1 LEEVVMRNGNERPIC
16 HRAEDLVTYLYGEA
30 TAEEARDFTAHMQQC
45 DACRAEFNVFD
56 RVHESIVTWRNE
68 ALGSMAS
75 PGPAPVRQDTP
86 FASAQIVQPARR
98 LPALAAVR
106 EFFSV
111 SPLWLRGATAFAG
124 LLLCALLVFAV
135 SRMWR
140 QPAADRNNEAKY
152 TEQQFQQAVE
162 KQVAERVAKVT
173 QTQAN
178 DNPTPQM
185 MKDASGNSEQET
197 QVATDRKRT
206 RTQPRNRLTREERV
220 QLAAD
225 LGLIPGRED
234 ETPFV
239 LPDEP
244 NQ

>member
-1 LEEVVMRNGNERPIC
+1 MRNGNERPIC
-16 HRAEDLVTYLYGEA
+16 HRAEDLVTNLYGEA

-45 DACRAEFNVFD
+45 DACRAEFNVFNQ
-56 RVHESIVTWRNE
+56 VHESIVTWRNE
-68 ALGSMAS
+68 ALGSIAS
-75 PGPAPVRQDTP
+75 AAPAREDIP
-86 FASAQIVQPARR
+86 FATADIEHARR
-98 LPALAAVR
+98 LPALAALR
-106 EFFSV
+106 EFFNV

-140 QPAADRNNEAKY
+140 QPASNRGTEAKY

-162 KQVAERVAKVT
+162 QEVAARIAKLN
-173 QTQAN
+173 QTRSDQ
-178 DNPTPQM
+178 NPTPQIV
-185 MKDASGNSEQET
+185 KEAGGTSEQET
-197 QVATDRKRT
+197 HVATDRDRT
-206 RTQPRNRLTREERV
+206 RTRPRNRLTREERV

-225 LGLIPGRED
+225 LGLIPGREE

>member
-1 LEEVVMRNGNERPIC
+1 MQNGNERPMC

-45 DACRAEFNVFD
+45 DACRGEFNVFNH
-56 RVHESIVTWRNE
+56 VHESIVKWRNE
-68 ALGSMAS
+68 ALGPIAS
-75 PGPAPVRQDTP
+75 VVPAQENISVVGPE
-86 FASAQIVQPARR
+86 IVQHGRR
-98 LPALAAVR
+98 LPALAALR

-124 LLLCALLVFAV
+124 LLLCALLIFAV

-140 QPAADRNNEAKY
+140 QPTLKSGDEAKY
-152 TEQQFQQAVE
+152 SERQLRQEVE
-162 KQVAERVAKVT
+162 KRVAEQITKFNQTEAQHSTSPKVKETPAQAPPTQVAEHP
-173 QTQAN
+173 N
-178 DNPTPQM
+178 
-185 MKDASGNSEQET
+185 
-197 QVATDRKRT
+197 RT
-206 RTQPRNRLTREERV
+206 HAQPRNRLTRDERV

-225 LGLIPGRED
+225 LGLIQGRED
-234 ETPFV
+234 EMPFV